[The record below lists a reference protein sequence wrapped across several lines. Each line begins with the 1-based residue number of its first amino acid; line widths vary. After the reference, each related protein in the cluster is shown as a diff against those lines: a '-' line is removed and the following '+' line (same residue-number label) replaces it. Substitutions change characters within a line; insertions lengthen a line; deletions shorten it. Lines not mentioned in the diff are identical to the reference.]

1 LQPVAAAF
9 SAFSVPHAHV
19 PKTIP
24 HTLKVHGLAGSS
36 AAWWLAELQAQRQQ
50 PLLVLCETFE
60 QAEACLSDLAFFGGS
75 KGLHFFPSW
84 DVMPYDFFSPQ
95 KELVGQRMQTL
106 DALLHEPLRFV
117 VTTPQAAMQR
127 VLPKELFQNAVLDL
141 KAEASLAEHELRRKF
156 RTLGY
161 VEVDTVED
169 RGEFCLRETRLD
181 VFPSD
186 QPTPFRLELRGRD
199 ASGLRGISSIH
210 PFDLHSQISEQTT
223 VPRLRLL
230 PASEVQFSPEQCDHA
245 LDELERYR
253 DQLPGNQ
260 FSSTQHTIRS
270 GQPFPGVESL
280 AALYHDLGTVFDYL
294 PPKTR
299 VVLQEQ
305 AKLQQHTSFF
315 RDEVLREAEMS
326 LAQGRLTLDPDL
338 LFLTP
343 SDLESLLEEW
353 PCVGVTSAHAAE
365 DSEDPSASHRTG
377 FIRLAGSSSQS
388 FGFRGNSSLR
398 EGFHSASA
406 LSAVGNAVEHLRTW
420 QAVRIPVVL
429 AARSQTQ
436 ADHFRELLFDL
447 EVESR
452 LLQDH
457 FSGADSPP
465 LPSDTLPWGEFI
477 EGSGWGSSLSKQ
489 WGWNP
494 QSTGILPIVVGEVSS
509 GFQLLDAGQQVR
521 FALVTEDEVFGKKT
535 RHRRLQRVAMPDWS
549 GSLDDLNEGDFVV
562 HLDYG
567 IGCYRGLQKIEAA
580 GTQNDFMLLTFA
592 KEEKVYVP
600 VSKFHLVQKYVNP
613 DGGRPKLNKLGEKAW
628 KKTRSRVAKAVEDIA
643 EELAEI
649 YAARKAKRGHAFGR
663 DSHDMQEFEQGFP
676 FEETPDQAEVITR
689 VKEDMESAMPMDRLV
704 CGDVGFGKTEVAM
717 RAAFKAVS
725 DGKQVAMLVPT
736 TILAQQHYVSFQRRF
751 EETAI
756 TVESLSRFRTAAEQ
770 RDILKRLAE
779 GRLDLVIGTHRLLS
793 KDVKF
798 ADLGLLVVD
807 EEQRFGVKQKERI
820 KQFRAEVDVLTL
832 SATPIPRTLHMSM
845 MGLRDLSI
853 INTPPADRISIR
865 TRLVHTN
872 DTVIQEA
879 VSRELRRQGQV
890 FVVHNRVETIFE
902 YGRHLQRILP
912 QVRIAVAHGQMSEHQ
927 LEPLMFDFIEG
938 GYDLL
943 LSTTI
948 IESGLDI
955 PRANTILI
963 NNADRFGLAQ
973 LYQLRGRVGRSNV
986 QAFAYL
992 MVSPEKILSQTAR
1005 DRLQVLQ
1012 DLNDLGVGFKL
1023 ASRDLEIRGAGNLL
1037 GSEQSGQIA
1046 SVGLELYTQMVDRA
1060 VKRLQR
1066 QEAGQEE
1073 NLEVRV
1079 IFNQIP
1085 QEVPEAYIPNTNK
1098 RLSLYKTLAALE
1110 AEDALW
1116 DLRNG
1121 TEDRF
1126 GPLPEALLN
1135 LFKSAQVRIWALERK
1150 VQTVE
1155 LRGEKLRLQIAKPDA
1170 LDHETL
1176 IRWLSE
1182 PDSALRYIPENTLE
1196 VNNVPHDFDAILGE
1210 LRLLEELFAGTP
1222 ASLPA
1227 VPLPTGTHG

>member
-1 LQPVAAAF
+1 M
-9 SAFSVPHAHV
+9 PHAHV

-24 HTLKVHGLAGSS
+24 HTLKVHRLAGAS

-50 PLLVLCETFE
+50 PLLILCESFE
-60 QAEACLSDLAFFGGS
+60 QAESCLGDLAFFSG
-75 KGLHFFPSW
+75 KDGLHFFPSW

-106 DALLHEPLRFV
+106 DALLHENVRFV
-117 VTTPQAAMQR
+117 VTTPQAVMQR
-127 VLPKELFQNAVLDL
+127 VLPKELFQNVLLDL
-141 KAEASLAEHELRRKF
+141 NAEASLAEHELQRKF

-169 RGEFCLRETRLD
+169 RGEFCLRSTRLD

-199 ASGLRGISSIH
+199 ASGLQRISSIH
-210 PFDLHSQISEQTT
+210 PFDLHSQISEHSTL
-223 VPRLRLL
+223 PSLRLL
-230 PASEVQFSPEQCDHA
+230 PASEVQLSPEQCDHA

-253 DQLPGNQ
+253 EQLPGNQ
-260 FSSTQHTIRS
+260 FSSIQHTIRS

-280 AALYHDLGTVFDYL
+280 AALYHTLGTVFDYL
-294 PPKTR
+294 TPKTR
-299 VVLQEQ
+299 VVLQEDE
-305 AKLQQHTSFF
+305 KLQQHATFF
-315 RDEVLREAEMS
+315 RNEVLREAEMS
-326 LAQGRLTLDPDL
+326 MAQGRLTLDPDL
-338 LFLTP
+338 LFLAP

-353 PCVGVTSAHAAE
+353 PCVGVTSAHEAE
-365 DSEDPSASHRTG
+365 APTG
-377 FIRLAGSSSQS
+377 FQRLAGASSQS
-388 FGFRGNSSLR
+388 FSFRGNSDLR
-398 EGFHSASA
+398 EGFRAAKA
-406 LSAVGNAVEHLRTW
+406 LSAVGNAVERLRTW
-420 QAVRIPVVL
+420 QAERVPVVL
-429 AARSQTQ
+429 SARSQTQ

-457 FSGADSPP
+457 LSGADSPP
-465 LPSDTLPWGEFI
+465 LPSSVLPWSEFC
-477 EGSGWGSSLSKQ
+477 EATGWSHNLSKQ

-494 QSTGILPIVVGEVSS
+494 QTTGILPIVVGEVSS
-509 GFQLLDAGQQVR
+509 GFRLLDAENQVC
-521 FALVTEDEVFGKKT
+521 FALVTEEEVFGKKT
-535 RHRRLQRVAMPDWS
+535 RQRRLQRVAMPGWS

-567 IGCYRGLQKIEAA
+567 IGCYRGLQKIEA
-580 GTQNDFMLLTFA
+580 GGFQSDFMLLTFA

-600 VSKFHLVQKYVNP
+600 VSKFHLVQKYMNP

-628 KKTRSRVAKAVEDIA
+628 NKTRSRVAKVVEDIA

-649 YAARKAKRGHAFGR
+649 YAARQARRGHAFER
-663 DSHDMQEFEQGFP
+663 DSHEMQEFEQGFP
-676 FEETPDQAEVITR
+676 FEETPDQLETIAQ
-689 VKEDMESAMPMDRLV
+689 VKQDMESTMPMDRLV

-717 RAAFKAVS
+717 RAVFKAVS

-736 TILAQQHYVSFQRRF
+736 TILAQQHDTSFRQRF

-756 TVESLSRFRTAAEQ
+756 TVESLSRFRSAAEQ
-770 RDILKRLAE
+770 RAILKRLVE
-779 GRLDLVIGTHRLLS
+779 GKLDLVIGTHRLLS

-832 SATPIPRTLHMSM
+832 SATPIPRTLHMSL
-845 MGLRDLSI
+845 MGLRDLSL
-853 INTPPADRISIR
+853 INTPPADRIAIR

-890 FVVHNRVETIFE
+890 FVVHNRVESIFE
-902 YGRHLQRILP
+902 YGRYLQRILP

-927 LEPLMFDFIEG
+927 LEQLMLDFIEG
-938 GYDLL
+938 RYDLL

-992 MVSPEKILSQTAR
+992 MVSPEKIISQTAR

-1066 QEAGQEE
+1066 QETGQDE

-1079 IFNQIP
+1079 VMSSIV
-1085 QEVPEAYIPNTNK
+1085 QEVPDAYISNTNK
-1098 RLSLYKTLAALE
+1098 RLSLYKTLASLDS
-1110 AEDALW
+1110 EDTLW
-1116 DLRNG
+1116 NLRNG

-1135 LFKSAQVRIWALERK
+1135 LFKSTQVRIWAQERR

-1170 LDHETL
+1170 LNHETL
-1176 IRWLSE
+1176 IHWLSE

-1196 VNNVPHDFDAILGE
+1196 VRNVPPDFDAILGE
-1210 LRLLEELFAGTP
+1210 LRLLEEVFTGTRSP
-1222 ASLPA
+1222 LPA
-1227 VPLPTGTHG
+1227 VPLPAGTDG

>member
-1 LQPVAAAF
+1 M
-9 SAFSVPHAHV
+9 PHAHV
-19 PKTIP
+19 SKTIP
-24 HTLKVHGLAGSS
+24 HTLKVHRLAGSS
-36 AAWWLAELQAQRQQ
+36 AAWWLSELQVQRQQ
-50 PLLVLCETFE
+50 PLLILCESFE
-60 QAEACLSDLAFFGGS
+60 QAESCLGDLAFFSG
-75 KGLHFFPSW
+75 KDGLHFFPSW

-106 DALLHEPLRFV
+106 DALLHENVRFV
-117 VTTPQAAMQR
+117 VTTPQAVMQR
-127 VLPKELFQNAVLDL
+127 VLPKELFQNALLDL
-141 KAEASLAEHELRRKF
+141 KTEASLAEHKLRRKF
-156 RTLGY
+156 RMLGY

-169 RGEFCLRETRLD
+169 RGEFCLRGTRLD
-181 VFPSD
+181 IFPSN
-186 QPTPFRLELRGRD
+186 QSTPFRLELRGRD
-199 ASGLRGISSIH
+199 ASGLQRISSIH
-210 PFDLHSQISEQTT
+210 PFDLRSQISEQTT
-223 VPRLRLL
+223 LLSLRLL
-230 PASEVQFSPEQCDHA
+230 PASEVQLSPEQCDHA
-245 LDELERYR
+245 LDELEQYR
-253 DQLPGNQ
+253 EQLPDNQ
-260 FSSTQHTIRS
+260 FSSTQHTIRN
-270 GQPFPGVESL
+270 GQPFPGMESL
-280 AALYHDLGTVFDYL
+280 AALYHKLDTVFDYL

-299 VVLQEQ
+299 VVLQED
-305 AKLQQHTSFF
+305 AKLQQHATFF

-326 LAQGRLTLDPDL
+326 MAQGRLTLDPDL
-338 LFLTP
+338 LFLGP
-343 SDLESLLEEW
+343 ADLESLLEEW
-353 PCVGVTSAHAAE
+353 PCVGVTSAHEVEAPPDPLAALR
-365 DSEDPSASHRTG
+365 AG
-377 FIRLAGSSSQS
+377 FQRLAGASSQS
-388 FGFRGNSSLR
+388 FSFQGNSSLR
-398 EGFHSASA
+398 EGFRAAKA
-406 LSAVGNAVEHLRTW
+406 LSAVGNAMERLRTW
-420 QAVRIPVVL
+420 QAERVPVVL

-465 LPSDTLPWGEFI
+465 LPSSILPWAEFCA
-477 EGSGWGSSLSKQ
+477 GTGWSHKLAKQ

-494 QSTGILPIVVGEVSS
+494 QTTGILPIVVGEVSS
-509 GFQLLDAGQQVR
+509 GFRLLDAENQVC

-535 RHRRLQRVAMPDWS
+535 RQRRLQRVAMPGWS

-580 GTQNDFMLLTFA
+580 GIQNEFMLLTFA
-592 KEEKVYVP
+592 REEKVYVP
-600 VSKFHLVQKYVNP
+600 VSKFHLVQKYVHP

-649 YAARKAKRGHAFGR
+649 YAARKARRGHAFER
-663 DSHDMQEFEQGFP
+663 DSHEMQEFEQGFP
-676 FEETPDQAEVITR
+676 FEETPDQLEVIMQ
-689 VKEDMESAMPMDRLV
+689 VKRDMESTMPMDRLV

-717 RAAFKAVS
+717 RAVFKAVS

-736 TILAQQHYVSFQRRF
+736 TILAQQHDVSFRQRF

-756 TVESLSRFRTAAEQ
+756 TVESLSRFRTTAEQ
-770 RDILKRLAE
+770 RGILKRLAE
-779 GRLDLVIGTHRLLS
+779 GKLDLVIGTHRLLS

-832 SATPIPRTLHMSM
+832 SATPIPRTLHMSL

-853 INTPPADRISIR
+853 INTPPADRIAIR

-927 LEPLMFDFIEG
+927 LEQLMLDFIEG
-938 GYDLL
+938 RYDLL

-992 MVSPEKILSQTAR
+992 MVLPEKIISQTAR

-1066 QEAGQEE
+1066 QEAGQDE

-1079 IFNQIP
+1079 IFNAIV
-1085 QEVPEAYIPNTNK
+1085 QEVPDAYIPNTNK
-1098 RLSLYKTLAALE
+1098 RLSLYKTLASLD
-1110 AEDALW
+1110 AEDTLW

-1135 LFKSAQVRIWALERK
+1135 LFKSAQVRIWAQERC

-1170 LDHETL
+1170 LNHETL
-1176 IRWLSE
+1176 IHWLSE

-1196 VNNVPHDFDAILGE
+1196 VCNVPPDFDAILGE
-1210 LRLLEELFAGTP
+1210 LRLLEDLFAGKSAP
-1222 ASLPA
+1222 LPA
-1227 VPLPTGTHG
+1227 VPFPTGTNG